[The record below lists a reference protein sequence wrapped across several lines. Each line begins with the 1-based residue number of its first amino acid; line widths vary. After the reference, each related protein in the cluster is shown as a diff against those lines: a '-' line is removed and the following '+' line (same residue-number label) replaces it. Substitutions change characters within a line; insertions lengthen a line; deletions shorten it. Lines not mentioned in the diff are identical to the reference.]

1 MRILGLRNFIYV
13 LPLTAFL
20 MVLMCF
26 LWLQNH
32 GPVKRAEM
40 KVILSLDQFYANFLD
55 FFSFDFCLFESMM
68 HVYMFHSYCFYHMKI
83 SSMI

>member
-1 MRILGLRNFIYV
+1 MRRMRILGLRNFIYV

-32 GPVKRAEM
+32 GPVKTGEM
-40 KVILSLDQFYANFLD
+40 KVILRVDEFDAKFCGFL
-55 FFSFDFCLFESMM
+55 F
-68 HVYMFHSYCFYHMKI
+68 I
-83 SSMI
+83 